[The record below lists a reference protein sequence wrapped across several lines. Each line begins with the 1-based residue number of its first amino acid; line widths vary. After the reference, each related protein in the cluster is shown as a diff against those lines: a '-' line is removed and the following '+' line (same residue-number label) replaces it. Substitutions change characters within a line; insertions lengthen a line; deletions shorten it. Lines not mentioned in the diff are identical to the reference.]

1 MKQKTLIKHHN
12 DKFSYQKHALIL
24 YIDFPKQ
31 GYVLQQQEHESNV
44 LIHKKIQT
52 NVYI

>member
-12 DKFSYQKHALIL
+12 DKFLYQSHNTLIIDLKKHALIL

-31 GYVLQQQEHESNV
+31 GYVLKQQQRAY
-44 LIHKKIQT
+44 QT
-52 NVYI
+52 Y

>member
-12 DKFSYQKHALIL
+12 DKFSYQSHNTLIIDLKKHALIL

-31 GYVLQQQEHESNV
+31 GYVLQHAY
-44 LIHKKIQT
+44 QT
-52 NVYI
+52 Y